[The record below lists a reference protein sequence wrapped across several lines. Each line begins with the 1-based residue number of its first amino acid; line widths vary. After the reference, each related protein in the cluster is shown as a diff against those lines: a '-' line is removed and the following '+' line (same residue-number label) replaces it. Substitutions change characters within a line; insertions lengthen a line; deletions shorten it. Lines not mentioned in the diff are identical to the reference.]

1 MSVIEKLKEAVRS
14 VVEAERQD
22 LYAEARLNDGRV
34 IATEAEAFSAGAPVR
49 VMSEDG
55 EAAPLEAGSYELS
68 DGGQVTVDENSAVVE
83 MMEDKEEKVEAAD
96 HEEEKDE
103 MAAVKAALVDK
114 FQISPEVAA
123 EIVEVVKEAMAPAE
137 EVEAKE
143 EEKEEM
149 QTEAPVEMSAH
160 LSAIT
165 DQMTVALEAIS
176 ARLAKL
182 EEQPAAQPDRVLPKA
197 EFSKE
202 IDPEPHRRRSRLQ
215 CNFPVLMNPV
225 KSKKYDFDMYGGPTT
240 PTRVSW
246 HCRTLPPPSPVRRP
260 SQTTAARLI
269 EGVVAIRRLFT
280 TSDSRGG
287 ASSKPPIVQVRTG
300 PTPQL
305 TEQIVTLE

>member
-137 EVEAKE
+137 VEAAE
-143 EEKEEM
+143 HEDEKEEM
-149 QTEAPVEMSAH
+149 AEKKEEMSSH
-160 LSAIT
+160 LQDLTHEMAI
-165 DQMTVALEAIS
+165 ALEAINT
-176 ARLAKL
+176 RLAKL
-182 EEQPAAQPDRVLPKA
+182 EEAPAASPDRVLPKA
-197 EFSKE
+197 EFKKE
-202 IDPEPHRRRSRLQ
+202 TNPNLKGVDRAFNIIS
-215 CNFPVLMNPV
+215 NF
-225 KSKKYDFDMYGGPTT
+225 S
-240 PTRVSW
+240 
-246 HCRTLPPPSPVRRP
+246 
-260 SQTTAARLI
+260 
-269 EGVVAIRRLFT
+269 
-280 TSDSRGG
+280 
-287 ASSKPPIVQVRTG
+287 
-300 PTPQL
+300 
-305 TEQIVTLE
+305 

>member
-197 EFSKE
+197 EFKKE
-202 IDPEPHRRRSRLQ
+202 S
-215 CNFPVLMNPV
+215 NPNL
-225 KSKKYDFDMYGGPTT
+225 S
-240 PTRVSW
+240 
-246 HCRTLPPPSPVRRP
+246 
-260 SQTTAARLI
+260 
-269 EGVVAIRRLFT
+269 GVDHAINIISNL
-280 TSDSRGG
+280 S
-287 ASSKPPIVQVRTG
+287 
-300 PTPQL
+300 
-305 TEQIVTLE
+305 

>member
-182 EEQPAAQPDRVLPKA
+182 EEQPAANPDRVLPKA

-202 IDPEPHRRRSRLQ
+202 IDPNLTGVDRAF
-215 CNFPVLMNPV
+215 NVI
-225 KSKKYDFDMYGGPTT
+225 
-240 PTRVSW
+240 
-246 HCRTLPPPSPVRRP
+246 
-260 SQTTAARLI
+260 SQ
-269 EGVVAIRRLFT
+269 F
-280 TSDSRGG
+280 S
-287 ASSKPPIVQVRTG
+287 
-300 PTPQL
+300 
-305 TEQIVTLE
+305 

>member
-137 EVEAKE
+137 EAEEEKKE
-143 EEKEEM
+143 EEMEEDKKEEM
-149 QTEAPVEMSAH
+149 SSH

-202 IDPEPHRRRSRLQ
+202 IDPNLTGVDRAF
-215 CNFPVLMNPV
+215 NVI
-225 KSKKYDFDMYGGPTT
+225 
-240 PTRVSW
+240 
-246 HCRTLPPPSPVRRP
+246 
-260 SQTTAARLI
+260 SQ
-269 EGVVAIRRLFT
+269 F
-280 TSDSRGG
+280 S
-287 ASSKPPIVQVRTG
+287 
-300 PTPQL
+300 
-305 TEQIVTLE
+305 

>member
-83 MMEDKEEKVEAAD
+83 MMEDKEEKVDAAD

-137 EVEAKE
+137 EAEEEKKE
-143 EEKEEM
+143 EEMEEDKKEEM
-149 QTEAPVEMSAH
+149 SSH

-202 IDPEPHRRRSRLQ
+202 IDPNLTGVDRAF
-215 CNFPVLMNPV
+215 NVI
-225 KSKKYDFDMYGGPTT
+225 
-240 PTRVSW
+240 
-246 HCRTLPPPSPVRRP
+246 
-260 SQTTAARLI
+260 SQ
-269 EGVVAIRRLFT
+269 F
-280 TSDSRGG
+280 S
-287 ASSKPPIVQVRTG
+287 
-300 PTPQL
+300 
-305 TEQIVTLE
+305 

>member
-149 QTEAPVEMSAH
+149 QTEVPVEMSAH

-202 IDPEPHRRRSRLQ
+202 IDPNLTGVDRAF
-215 CNFPVLMNPV
+215 NVI
-225 KSKKYDFDMYGGPTT
+225 
-240 PTRVSW
+240 
-246 HCRTLPPPSPVRRP
+246 
-260 SQTTAARLI
+260 SQ
-269 EGVVAIRRLFT
+269 F
-280 TSDSRGG
+280 S
-287 ASSKPPIVQVRTG
+287 
-300 PTPQL
+300 
-305 TEQIVTLE
+305 

>member
-55 EAAPLEAGSYELS
+55 TATPLEAGSYELS
-68 DGGQVTVDENSAVVE
+68 DGGEVTVDADSKVVE
-83 MMEDKEEKVEAAD
+83 MMEEEEEKTEAAE

-137 EVEAKE
+137 EVEAAE

-149 QTEAPVEMSAH
+149 SEEKTEMSTH
-160 LSAIT
+160 LQDLTHEMA
-165 DQMTVALEAIS
+165 VALEAINS
-176 ARLAKL
+176 RLAKL
-182 EEQPAAQPDRVLPKA
+182 EEAPAAQPDRVLPKQ
-197 EFSKE
+197 EFTKE
-202 IDPEPHRRRSRLQ
+202 TNPNLKGVDRAYNIIS
-215 CNFPVLMNPV
+215 NF
-225 KSKKYDFDMYGGPTT
+225 S
-240 PTRVSW
+240 
-246 HCRTLPPPSPVRRP
+246 
-260 SQTTAARLI
+260 
-269 EGVVAIRRLFT
+269 
-280 TSDSRGG
+280 
-287 ASSKPPIVQVRTG
+287 
-300 PTPQL
+300 
-305 TEQIVTLE
+305 

>member
-123 EIVEVVKEAMAPAE
+123 EIVEVVKEAMAPTE
-137 EVEAKE
+137 EVEEEKKE
-143 EEKEEM
+143 EEMEEDKKEEM
-149 QTEAPVEMSAH
+149 SSH

-182 EEQPAAQPDRVLPKA
+182 EDQPAAQPDRVLPMA
-197 EFSKE
+197 EFKKE
-202 IDPEPHRRRSRLQ
+202 S
-215 CNFPVLMNPV
+215 NPNL
-225 KSKKYDFDMYGGPTT
+225 S
-240 PTRVSW
+240 
-246 HCRTLPPPSPVRRP
+246 
-260 SQTTAARLI
+260 
-269 EGVVAIRRLFT
+269 GVDHAINIISNL
-280 TSDSRGG
+280 S
-287 ASSKPPIVQVRTG
+287 
-300 PTPQL
+300 
-305 TEQIVTLE
+305 